1 MAIVELSDGIVL
13 MPEGVHVLRIK
24 SAEGKPKAKP
34 TVIEVVYENQDGLEL
49 KNKYPLDSK
58 NQGGFYATSMLIRY
72 ALDPAAKTFNTDDI
86 PKLVGQYVTV
96 EVVHNTVDKKDK
108 DGNLVEGKTMT
119 FANAGS
125 ILGAAK
131 PWPAK
136 DEPITNRPRL

>member
-13 MPEGVHVLRIK
+13 IPQGVHVLRIK

-49 KNKYPLDSK
+49 KNKYPLDPK

-72 ALDPAAKTFNTDDI
+72 ALDPAAKTFDTDDI
-86 PKLVGQYVTV
+86 PKLIGQYVTV
-96 EVVHNTVDKKDK
+96 EVIHNTVNRKDK
-108 DGNLVEGKTMT
+108 EGNIIEGKTMT

-125 ILGAAK
+125 ILGAAE

-136 DEPITNRPRL
+136 DEIIASRPKL